1 MKKYGRKISA
11 KAEIAANQH
20 VKEKSYW
27 LNQLS
32 GISGKSYFTYDY
44 NYNRQSKEMETE
56 PGPPP
61 FDSVEFRF
69 SPELFAGI
77 MKLSS
82 GSDPR
87 LHMILLA
94 GLVILL
100 NRYTGSRDIIV
111 GTPVYK
117 PDIEGEFINTV
128 LAFRHRVKDHQAFKK
143 ILPLVRQTMIEADEN
158 QDYPIEILVKQLNLS
173 LPDTNGFPLFD
184 TALMLENIHDR
195 GYLRHIPLNMVFSF
209 LRTDTFIRGVLEYNP
224 YLYNRRTVRRIVH
237 YYEQLLQNALEDI
250 DLPVSHIDILPLK
263 EKERLLHDFNNTEA
277 SYPQD
282 KTIHELF
289 EQQVE
294 KTPDNT
300 ALIGGNGLHPMSYRE
315 LNQKVNPLARVLRRS
330 GVGAESIVGIMM
342 DRSIDMVIG
351 LLAILKAGG
360 AYLPIDP
367 GTPVERVLFMM
378 KDSGARI
385 LLTSSQNLKGI
396 PFTTLRDFDSNREI
410 EIVKTNPRQHIKAFN
425 SLPMPDRSLI
435 NLGNY
440 RNKIGMASVT
450 NAISL
455 QATRGCPY
463 ECLFCHKIWSK
474 NHIYR
479 SAENIYHEIEYWYKN
494 GVTNFAFI
502 DDCFNLNREKSSQVF
517 QLIIKNKL
525 KIQVFFPNGLRGD
538 IMTPGYID
546 LMVEAGTRGINLSLE
561 TASPRLQKL
570 IRKNLDLDK
579 FKAVVD
585 YIAREH
591 PEIILEMA
599 TMHGLPTETE
609 EEAMM
614 TLNFIKDVHWLHFPY
629 IHILKIFPN
638 TEMETFALEQGIS
651 REDIM
656 ISKDRAFHELP
667 ETLPFPKRFTRRYQA
682 DFMNNYFLGKER
694 LHQVLPVQMKI
705 LNEEALCQKYDAYL
719 PVEIKSLEDII
730 RFVGLEDLELP
741 ENIGENR
748 ENIPPIFNRAPEI
761 KTTKPGA
768 RKILLLDLSQH
779 FSSHSMLYRVMEQP
793 LGLISLLTY
802 LKQQFGDKI
811 DGRIYKSGSDFDNFA
826 ELKGLLDEYKPDMV
840 GIRTLTFFKEFFHET
855 VSQVRQWGFDGPLIT
870 GGPYA
875 SSDYDTLL
883 KDKNIDMVVLGEG
896 EYTLEELIGEMLANG
911 FKLPPGETLN
921 KIKGIAYAKSAGTGD
936 VSRQVILPDR
946 LDDTLAREDTENLQ
960 PFTRGDNLAYV
971 MYTSGS
977 TGTPKGVMVEHRQ
990 VNNCIYWMHDK
1001 FHLKESD
1008 VIVNRTALTFDP
1020 SVWEIF
1026 WPLYIGGGVRVLTEQ
1041 QSKDVEFLINL
1052 MAEDNGLTMMYCPAT
1067 LVTAMTDRLNREP
1080 VQEKMKLPWLII
1092 GAEPISMDT
1101 IKYFYS
1107 RYEGTIVNTYGPTE
1121 CTINNTYYDLKQDD
1135 PRAVVPIGKPVANNC
1150 IYILSPELQLR
1161 PLKTTGEICI
1171 AGDSV
1176 ARGYINDI
1184 KKTAGSFI
1192 DHPFRNGRLYKT
1204 GDIGRWLED
1213 GNVEIM
1219 GRLDEQVKLRGY
1231 RIELAEIE
1239 SALKKHPS
1247 VRDCVAVVKKSKEA
1261 WDKRLV
1267 CKKCGITTRCPGIK
1281 LNDEGI
1287 CNICENYPQTKKNID
1302 AYFKTL
1308 ADLEHLLQ
1316 KENQGNGSTYD
1327 CLLLYS
1333 GGRGAGYALYKLVE
1347 MGFRVLAVTYDNGY
1361 FGKADLDN
1369 IKKITS
1375 TVGVDHRVLTHRN
1388 SDKIL
1393 GESIKTA
1400 ATVCRGCFHTSFS
1413 LAAEYAYHHHI
1424 KVVIGATLSR
1434 GQIIENRLF
1443 MFLQQGITEVME
1455 LENEILKLQEMTPE
1469 IDKNMF
1475 NFIDIDVVN
1484 DGSIHE
1490 RVKFLDFYRYCSL
1503 TNEEMI
1509 TYLDHKDP
1517 YWKDRKESAVYSTNC
1532 PLKQFGDYAH
1542 LQEKGFH
1549 YYGSATSWEKRL
1561 GHLTLENVK
1570 DDLTCR
1576 VKQKGY
1582 ENFLKRIGFPR
1593 AQNPGKADEYL
1604 CAYYVPTAA
1613 RDRKGSE
1620 GNESELRDFLLKSL
1634 PVYMIPTYFV
1644 RLDQLPL
1651 TSNGKIDKKALPEP
1665 RMKSSEDYA
1674 APGNETEEKLV
1685 EIWSLSLEVE
1695 PQTIGINSNFFE
1707 LGGHSLK
1714 VLNLVNAVEREF
1726 KVKVNFQD
1734 VFQFP
1739 TIKGLHDL
1747 IRNSDRTD
1755 HMEIEKQPD
1764 SDYYELSYSQKR
1776 LWLLHQ
1782 FAPDDPAFN
1791 LPEKITLYEPI
1802 DENRVRKVFEKLVER
1817 HDAFRTY
1824 FKKIKGEP
1832 VQIIRDFQRIPPI
1845 QPGNQYRVN
1854 LEVVDI
1860 SHLNDSEREK
1870 RRAQIFEEESKV
1882 PFKLETPPLF
1892 RTKLVKCKEEEFDV
1906 ILTMHHI
1913 ITDGW
1918 SMEVLER
1925 EFAILY
1931 ESDKNKKKGENH
1943 PGLKPLRIQYK
1954 DYANWHNQLLSDKER
1969 MRAAKEFWE
1978 TQLSGESFILDLP
1991 YDFPKNNLDSKTSAA
2006 YRIVVPETVMLG
2018 LKKIAKERKASLFMV
2033 LLAGFNLLMSRITGQ
2048 ENILLGV
2055 PGAAR
2060 QHEDLKN
2067 IIGVFVNTLILRNKV
2082 NPGETFTTFL
2092 EKVQDNMLQVL
2103 EHQSYP
2109 LELICSEFKVRYPD
2123 ISVFFNM
2130 STFGNTLKE
2139 NLKNDESYHIEQ
2151 VQNAKFDIVSYV
2163 GEYKNGIEISTH
2175 YYKELFKPV
2184 TIEKMMRMYL
2194 MMLENISNDPGSA
2207 LRVYYQSPGKRKLK
2221 WN

>member
-1 MKKYGRKISA
+1 MRYGRNISA
-11 KAEIAANQH
+11 KAEIAANQN
-20 VKEKSYW
+20 VKEKKYW

-32 GISGKSYFTYDY
+32 AISGKSYFSYDY
-44 NYNRQSKEMETE
+44 NYNLQGKIMES
-56 PGPPP
+56 GSPP
-61 FDSVEFRF
+61 FDSVEFSF
-69 SPELFAGI
+69 SHELFAGL

-82 GSDPR
+82 DSDPR

-117 PDIEGEFINTV
+117 LDMEGEFINTV
-128 LAFRHRVKDHQAFKK
+128 LALRHRVKDHQTFKK
-143 ILPLVRQTMIEADEN
+143 ILPKVRQTMIEADEH
-158 QDYPIEILVKQLNLS
+158 QDYPIEILVEQLNLS

-184 TALMLENIHDR
+184 MALLLENIHDR
-195 GYLRHIPLNMVFSF
+195 NYLRHIPLNMIFSF
-209 LRTDTFIRGVLEYNP
+209 LRTDTFIQGVLEYNP
-224 YLYNRRTVRRIVH
+224 YLYHRTTVHRIVN
-237 YYEQLLQNALEDI
+237 YYKQLLQNALEDV
-250 DLPVSHIDILPLK
+250 DLPISHLDILPPK
-263 EKERLLHDFNNTEA
+263 EKERLLHDFNNTETQ
-277 SYPQD
+277 YPQD

-289 EQQVE
+289 EHQVE
-294 KTPDNT
+294 KTPDNI
-300 ALIGGNGLHPMSYRE
+300 ALVGANGLRPMSYEE
-315 LNQKVNPLARVLRRS
+315 LNQKANQLARVLRRS
-330 GVGAESIVGIMM
+330 GVRTESIVGIML

-360 AYLPIDP
+360 AYLPIDSV
-367 GTPVERVLFMM
+367 TPVERVLFMM
-378 KDSGARI
+378 RDSGARI
-385 LLTSSQNLKGI
+385 LLTSSEPVKGI
-396 PFTTLRDFDSNREI
+396 PFTTLQDFESNRNI
-410 EIVKTNPRQHIKAFN
+410 EIVVTSPRRHIEAYE

-435 NLGNY
+435 NLRNY
-440 RNKIGMASVT
+440 RSKIGMASVT
-450 NAISL
+450 NCISL

-525 KIQVFFPNGLRGD
+525 KIQIFFPNGLRGD
-538 IMTPGYID
+538 IMTPDYID

-570 IRKNLDLDK
+570 IRKNLNLDR

-585 YIAREH
+585 YIAQKH

-614 TLNFIKDVHWLHFPY
+614 TLNFIKDVRWLHFPY

-638 TEMETFALEQGIS
+638 TEMEAFALEQGIS
-651 REDIM
+651 KEDIM

-667 ETLPFPKRFTRRYQA
+667 ETLPFPKSFTRRYQA
-682 DFMNNYFLGKER
+682 DFMNNYFLSKER

-705 LNEEALCQKYDAYL
+705 LNEEALCQKYNAYL

-730 RFVGLEDLELP
+730 HFVGLEDLELS

-748 ENIPPIFNRAPEI
+748 ENIPPIFNREAEI

-779 FSSHSMLYRVMEQP
+779 FSSHSMLYRVVEQP

-802 LKQQFGDKI
+802 LRQQFEDKI
-811 DGRIYKSGSDFDNFA
+811 DGRIYKSGNDFDSFA
-826 ELKGLLDEYKPDMV
+826 ELKVLLDEYEPDLV

-855 VSQVRQWGFDGPLIT
+855 VSQIRQWGFDGPIIT

-875 SSDYDTLL
+875 SSDYDTIL

-896 EYTLEELIGEMLANG
+896 EYTLEELIGEMLTNG
-911 FKLPPGETLN
+911 FELLPEETLS
-921 KIKGIAYAKSAGTGD
+921 KIKGIAYAKSARTSD
-936 VSRQVILPDR
+936 VSRQVILLDR
-946 LDDTLAREDTENLQ
+946 LDDNLALEDTKNQQ

-977 TGTPKGVMVEHRQ
+977 TGRPKGVMVEHRQ

-1041 QSKDVEFLINL
+1041 QSKDIEFLIKL
-1052 MAEDNGLTMMYCPAT
+1052 MAEDNGLTMMYCPST
-1067 LVTAMTDRLNREP
+1067 LVTAMTHRLNREP
-1080 VQEKMKLPWLII
+1080 IQKKMKLPWLII

-1101 IKYFYS
+1101 VKNFYS
-1107 RYEGTIVNTYGPTE
+1107 WYEGKIVNTYGPTE

-1150 IYILSPELQLR
+1150 IYILSPVLQLM
-1161 PLKTTGEICI
+1161 PLKTAGEIYI
-1171 AGDSV
+1171 AGDSI
-1176 ARGYINDI
+1176 ARGYINDV
-1184 KKTAGSFI
+1184 KKTDGSFI
-1192 DHPFRNGRLYKT
+1192 DHPLAEGRLYKT

-1213 GNVEIM
+1213 GNIEII

-1231 RIELAEIE
+1231 RIELTEIE
-1239 SALKKHPS
+1239 TALKKHPS
-1247 VRDCVAVVKKSKEA
+1247 VHDCVVIVKDSKKA
-1261 WDKRLV
+1261 WDERLA
-1267 CKKCGITTRCPGIK
+1267 CKKCGITTRYPVIK
-1281 LNDEGI
+1281 MNDEGI
-1287 CNICENYPQTKKNID
+1287 CNICENYQRTKKNID
-1302 AYFKTL
+1302 AYFRTL

-1316 KENQGNGSTYD
+1316 QENQWNRSKYD

-1347 MGFRVLAVTYDNGY
+1347 MGFRVLAITYDNGY

-1375 TVGVDHRVLTHRN
+1375 KLEVDHLVLTHRN

-1424 KVVIGATLSR
+1424 RVVIGATLSR

-1443 MFLQQGITEVME
+1443 MFLQQGITETRE
-1455 LENEILKLQEMTPE
+1455 LENEILKLQKMAPE

-1475 NFIDIDVVN
+1475 KYIDIDVVN

-1490 RVKFLDFYRYCSL
+1490 RVKFLDFYRYFNI

-1509 TYLDHKDP
+1509 TYLNHKDP
-1517 YWKDRKESAVYSTNC
+1517 YWKDRKEFAVYSTNC
-1532 PLKQFGDYAH
+1532 PLKQIGDYGH

-1570 DDLTCR
+1570 EDLTCQ

-1582 ENFLKRIGFPR
+1582 ENFLKRIGFPQD
-1593 AQNPGKADEYL
+1593 QNRSKMDEYL
-1604 CAYYVPTAA
+1604 CAYYVPMAA
-1613 RDRKGSE
+1613 SDRKGRE

-1674 APGNETEEKLV
+1674 APRNETEEKLV
-1685 EIWSLSLEVE
+1685 EIWSLSLEVD
-1695 PQTIGINSNFFE
+1695 PRNIGINSNFFE

-1726 KVKVNFQD
+1726 KVKINFQD

-1747 IRNSDRTD
+1747 IQKSERTD
-1755 HMEIEKQPD
+1755 HMEIEKQSE

-1776 LWLLHQ
+1776 LWLLYQ

-1791 LPEKITLYEPI
+1791 LPEKITLYEHI
-1802 DENRVRKVFEKLVER
+1802 DENIVRKVFEKLVER

-1824 FKKIKGEP
+1824 FKKVQGEP
-1832 VQIIRDFQRIPPI
+1832 VQIVQNFQGIPPI
-1845 QPGNQYRVN
+1845 QPENQFRVN

-1860 SHLNDSEREK
+1860 SHLNDNEREK
-1870 RRAQIFEEESKV
+1870 RRAQLFEEESKI
-1882 PFKLETPPLF
+1882 PFKLETAPLF
-1892 RTKLVKCKEEEFDV
+1892 RTKLIKCKEEEFDV

-1925 EFAILY
+1925 EFAVFY
-1931 ESDKNKKKGENH
+1931 DYYKNKKRGEYH
-1943 PGLKPLRIQYK
+1943 LDLKPLRIQYK

-1969 MRAAKEFWE
+1969 MRTAKEFWE
-1978 TQLSGESFILDLP
+1978 TQLSGELLILDLP
-1991 YDFPKNNLDSKTSAA
+1991 YDFPKNNLDSKKSAA
-2006 YRIVVPETVMLG
+2006 YRIVIPEALMLG

-2033 LLAGFNLLMSRITGQ
+2033 LLAGFNLLMSRIAGQ
-2048 ENILLGV
+2048 DDILLGV

-2082 NPGETFTTFL
+2082 NPDETFTTFL
-2092 EKVQDNMLQVL
+2092 EKVQNKMLQVL

-2109 LELICSEFKVRYPD
+2109 LELICSEFKIRYPD

-2139 NLKNDESYHIEQ
+2139 NVKNDESYHIEQ

-2184 TIEKMMRMYL
+2184 TIEKMMQMYL
-2194 MMLENISNDPGSA
+2194 VMLENISNDPGKE
-2207 LRVYYQSPGKRKLK
+2207 LRAYYKSSKKRTLK